1 MKLTANSLNETG
13 TNSAQ
18 HHMSQPD
25 RKSPSRETGAP
36 VFGPKTKPFLLAVL
50 AVAMFIGASTL
61 LGQTAATKDSI
72 VTPVQ
77 GESWI
82 LHLNRSFSHTSMG
95 KTWDLG
101 PAPPGPGEESSWKLQ
116 LSPDYSTQTLTMH
129 GSDLY
134 RISCRGCHGP
144 VGQGAPPEINAVT
157 GPVEATSVEATME
170 RMKKAGRDID
180 LADARTMAKESKESL
195 IKRLHVGGKNM
206 PAPTLTEPEIHS
218 LVAYLEELSDV
229 PSAEKNQIAI
239 KQTPVRVGEHIVKST
254 CHVCHSATGP
264 DPTPQQI
271 LQGAIPPLSTLT
283 TRVSLPQFVQ
293 KVTYGAPI
301 VMGTPPT
308 TYRGR
313 MPVFTYLSQDE
324 AADAY
329 SYLLLYPPRP

>member
-1 MKLTANSLNETG
+1 MKITAKSLNGTG
-13 TNSAQ
+13 RTVR
-18 HHMSQPD
+18 HGMSLRD
-25 RKSPSRETGAP
+25 RLTRSPKVRACGSSS
-36 VFGPKTKPFLLAVL
+36 KTKAFLQMVIAIAVF
-50 AVAMFIGASTL
+50 VFVSTL
-61 LGQTAATKDSI
+61 LGQTAATKDST

-170 RMKKAGRDID
+170 RMKKAGRDMD
-180 LADARTMAKESKESL
+180 PADARAMAKESKESL

-329 SYLLLYPPRP
+329 TYLLLYPPRP

>member
-1 MKLTANSLNETG
+1 MNLTAKSVNGTESKLLHPWISLRK
-13 TNSAQ
+13 
-18 HHMSQPD
+18 HMS
-25 RKSPSRETGAP
+25 RSHEAGGRFSGSN
-36 VFGPKTKPFLLAVL
+36 TKPFLQMVIAIAVF
-50 AVAMFIGASTL
+50 VFASTL
-61 LGQTAATKDSI
+61 LGQTAGTKDSS
-72 VTPVQ
+72 VTAVQ

-82 LHLNRSFSHTSMG
+82 LHLNRSFSRTSMG

-101 PAPPGPGEESSWKLQ
+101 PAPPAPGEESTWKLD
-116 LSPDYSTQTLTMH
+116 LSPDYSTQTLTLH

-170 RMKKAGRDID
+170 RMKKAGRDMD
-180 LADARTMAKESKESL
+180 PADARAMAKESKESL

-206 PAPTLTEPEIHS
+206 PAPTLSEPEIHS
-218 LVAYLEELSDV
+218 LVAFLEELSDV
-229 PSAEKNQIAI
+229 PNAEKNQIAI

-329 SYLLLYPPRP
+329 SYLLLHPPRP

>member
-1 MKLTANSLNETG
+1 MELPTKLVNG
-13 TNSAQ
+13 TRDKSMRHRIAL
-18 HHMSQPD
+18 HERMSH
-25 RKSPSRETGAP
+25 SPAAGTLVSGS
-36 VFGPKTKPFLLAVL
+36 KIAVL
-50 AVAMFIGASTL
+50 LHVVAFIAVFLCASSL
-61 LGQTAATKDSI
+61 LGQSAGSNDSSVTA
-72 VTPVQ
+72 VH

-101 PAPPGPGEESSWKLQ
+101 PAPPGPGEESTWKLE
-116 LSPDYSTQTLTMH
+116 LSPDYATQTMTMH
-129 GSDLY
+129 GADLY

-170 RMKKAGRDID
+170 RMKQAGRDMD
-180 LADARTMAKESKESL
+180 PADARAMAKESKESL
-195 IKRLHVGGKNM
+195 IKRLHVGGTNM

-218 LVAYLEELSDV
+218 LVAYLDELSDV
-229 PSAEKNQIAI
+229 PGAQKNQIAI

-271 LQGAIPPLSTLT
+271 LQGAIPPLSTFT

-301 VMGTPPT
+301 VMGKPPT

-313 MPVFTYLSQDE
+313 MPVFTYLTEDE

-329 SYLLLYPPRP
+329 TYLMLYPPKP